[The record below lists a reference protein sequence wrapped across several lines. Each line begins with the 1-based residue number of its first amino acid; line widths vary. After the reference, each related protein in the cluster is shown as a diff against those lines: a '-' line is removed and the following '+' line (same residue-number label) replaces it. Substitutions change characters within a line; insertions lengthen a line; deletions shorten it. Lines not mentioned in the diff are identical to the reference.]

1 MYYTIGTSILSAS
14 TMPLGLIMGRGK
26 ILYLCQM
33 YSFRGSSGYHI
44 SVFYPKKDKHGCRIM
59 RLIGIIIFF
68 LSTILFTFISW
79 YPSDLSWAV
88 LPAVAMNGV
97 GGIIYVFTSFQL
109 GLYSL
114 NGSSV
119 PQKLLL

>member
-1 MYYTIGTSILSAS
+1 
-14 TMPLGLIMGRGK
+14 
-26 ILYLCQM
+26 
-33 YSFRGSSGYHI
+33 
-44 SVFYPKKDKHGCRIM
+44 M
-59 RLIGIIIFF
+59 RLIGIIVFF

-79 YPSDLSWAV
+79 YPSELSWAV

-114 NGSSV
+114 QFIMNLTREQSFR
-119 PQKLLL
+119 